1 MLLVMPVKLIDGET
15 RPFIEQSL
23 TAKRGRKVRFITKE
37 TWKWVSV
44 ESPQEYSSSE
54 RRREHFGLSKHLLAS
69 PVHSSLFSGLIRTK
83 NILSFCCADSSRQ
96 HCYLNICRYIGGI
109 DKYCFS
115 IRSQNPNNSYNSKTR
130 CLVLSRWEKVF

>member
-1 MLLVMPVKLIDGET
+1 MLVVMPEELTDGQTRSLIEL
-15 RPFIEQSL
+15 SL

-54 RRREHFGLSKHLLAS
+54 RRREHFGLGKHLLAS

-83 NILSFCCADSSRQ
+83 TFLAFVVLTAVDSTAISIFVDILVELTNTVSVSEAKIQITLLIVTRGALSVT
-96 HCYLNICRYIGGI
+96 G
-109 DKYCFS
+109 
-115 IRSQNPNNSYNSKTR
+115 SK
-130 CLVLSRWEKVF
+130 SD

>member
-1 MLLVMPVKLIDGET
+1 MLVVMPEELTDGQTRSLIEL
-15 RPFIEQSL
+15 SL

-54 RRREHFGLSKHLLAS
+54 RREHFGLGKHLLAS

-83 NILSFCCADSSRQ
+83 TFLAFVVLTAVDSTAISIFVDILVELTNTVSVSEAKIQITLLIVR
-96 HCYLNICRYIGGI
+96 RGA
-109 DKYCFS
+109 
-115 IRSQNPNNSYNSKTR
+115 
-130 CLVLSRWEKVF
+130 LSVTKALKNLK